1 MVLNFTVPRY
11 ALLFLINSEIYIV
24 HVINCEWSRFVSF
37 PLRMFCLRYKLCFP
51 HCLSKHI
58 GCIIGNSMISNYK
71 KKFLTLLVASRW
83 CEKQTSH
90 NDNLLERERES
101 VIGGLKYQ
109 WNSFSFATV
118 FQQYYMIGDRKWG
131 HAYHNLKRTSFVELI
146 VNGLICVNFNMKK
159 KVGVAI
165 STRR

>member
-1 MVLNFTVPRY
+1 MVREADKPQWQSVGER
-11 ALLFLINSEIYIV
+11 E
-24 HVINCEWSRFVSF
+24 R
-37 PLRMFCLRYKLCFP
+37 
-51 HCLSKHI
+51 
-58 GCIIGNSMISNYK
+58 
-71 KKFLTLLVASRW
+71 
-83 CEKQTSH
+83 
-90 NDNLLERERES
+90 ERERES

-165 STRR
+165 STRRYSSLVLLGF